1 MKSMTMGWRVVM
13 DPSYI
18 RYNKRLYNTFV
29 KDAMIE
35 DCYRKEIKMHYILKC
50 GIEANVKLL
59 VTRMEKRQK

>member
-1 MKSMTMGWRVVM
+1 M